1 MKTIFNSII
10 SLLIFALF
18 ATGFTYELNAKQSIL
33 IQSSDKNISSEMLSR
48 SVEIISKRLKDSN
61 SGKFDIT
68 INQEKKQIMVAFA
81 DDRDIKTTENL
92 IIHKGNIEFYET
104 YTQNS
109 LAELLNMDNH
119 LFSLLTKSEID
130 NSGTKIGCTSGS
142 GVEKVNDY
150 LRTLKLG
157 RKCKFAWTQDFDNS
171 NICLYALKITGEKGA
186 IITGVDIES
195 ARYDKDR
202 IQIKLKSDAA
212 SIWAEA
218 TKRNLNNVIAIV
230 LDDNVISAPKVM
242 SEINSG
248 EIEISGKFTQAQAG
262 YIAALLNNGV
272 LPVSFIVV
280 R

>member
-10 SLLIFALF
+10 SLLIFTLI
-18 ATGFTYELNAKQSIL
+18 ATGFSYESNAKQSIL
-33 IQSSDKNISSEMLSR
+33 IQSSDKNISSELLSR
-48 SVEIISKRLKDSN
+48 SAETISKRLKDFN
-61 SGKFDIT
+61 SEKFDIT
-68 INQEKKQIMVAFA
+68 VNPEKNQIRVTFA
-81 DDRDIKTTENL
+81 DDWDLKTVENL

-109 LAELLNMDNH
+109 LAEILNGDNH
-119 LFSLLTKSEID
+119 LFSLLTKNEID

-142 GVEKVNDY
+142 GVAKVNDY
-150 LRTLKLG
+150 LSTLKLG
-157 RKCKFAWTQDFDNS
+157 RKCKFAWTQDFGNT

-186 IITGVDIES
+186 IITGSNIES

-218 TKRNLNNVIAIV
+218 TKRNLNSVIAIV

-248 EIEISGKFTQAQAG
+248 EIEISGSFTQTQAG

-272 LPVSFIVV
+272 LPVSFIVIK
-280 R
+280 